1 MNKNPRTPVT
11 AEELGED
18 TDLHADKED
27 LASLSIRRPI
37 LILVLNLL
45 IALAGVAAITAVE
58 VRELPDVD
66 RPVVSVRGEFPG
78 ASPETMDSEV
88 TSIVEGAV
96 ARVSGIK
103 NIRSGSEE
111 NGFRVHIEFS
121 PGIDLDTAASDVREA
136 VNQVQRELP
145 ENVERLTVV
154 KADQDA
160 NPIINIAITS
170 DELSAEALTDVIEKD
185 IVPSLISI
193 PGVADVPLFGER
205 ERVLRVVLDPM
216 RLASFGLS
224 VTDVSNVL
232 EQAPFDVP
240 SGSFRSDDQ
249 ELLVRAD
256 ASVVTEQAT
265 RDIIVRGN
273 TRIGDVAHV
282 SFGPEDAS
290 SLVYLDDNAV
300 IGLGIVRKAQSNT
313 IDISNRVRTAI
324 DQLNRRF
331 DNLELQ
337 ITEDSAIFIKGSV
350 REVVI
355 SLFYSVLIVIATI
368 WLFLGSLRATL
379 VPSAAIPVALVGT
392 VAAIWLMGFS
402 INILTLLAIVLA
414 TGLVVDD
421 AIVVLENIQ
430 RRRAQGLGPR
440 AAAVL
445 GTRQV
450 IFAVMATTAVLI
462 SVFIP
467 IAFLPSTAGRMFR
480 EFGLVLATAVAI
492 SSFIAL
498 TLVPAMAARLAKEP
512 VRPGGL
518 TGKLHWLG
526 DHLAH
531 AYANSLGHALKH
543 PLITIVLAVGVALG
557 AVFVYGLLEQE
568 LMPPEDRGIIYVD
581 ATGPDGVGLTY
592 MQRQTRQ
599 MEAALQPLL
608 ESGEVTSL
616 FTIVGR
622 YDPNR
627 GRVIAPLIPW
637 EERQRG
643 QQEIMEQ
650 LRAPLAEIP
659 GATVRVSGPNSLDLR
674 GAGGIEFALLGNDY
688 EVIYGAAKAMA
699 NAMEERLPSVVE
711 PDISYRPTQPQ
722 ISLQIDRR
730 RAADLGIPLTN
741 ISATLRAVVDGDE
754 IVDLNVDD
762 QAIPIM
768 LEAASTEVNDP
779 GDLIN
784 LHVSTENGQL
794 LPLSTVVTLREES
807 VAAELDRYAQ
817 RRAIGIDADLAP
829 GYVLA
834 DAVEELRALAAEVL
848 PNGVT
853 LLFQGE
859 AEALNETSRE
869 VAATYLIALAVVFLV
884 LCAQFESIVSALIVM
899 LIVPFGLAAAVYA
912 LFITNTSVNI
922 FSQIGLVMMIGLM
935 AKNGILLVEFAD
947 QLRDQGQ
954 NVYSAVTNAAR
965 VRLRPIAM
973 TMLSTVLGGLPLILS
988 SGPGAESRHAIG
1000 WVMFGGLGLAGLFTL
1015 YLTPV
1020 VYLVLGRFHSTRAA
1034 EGQKLAEEL
1043 RVLTD
1048 RQ

>member
-1 MNKNPRTPVT
+1 MTDQPTP
-11 AEELGED
+11 ALEEGESHIEKD
-18 TDLHADKED
+18 D
-27 LASLSIRRPI
+27 LASLSIRRPV
-37 LILVLNLL
+37 LIIVLNLL
-45 IALAGVAAITAVE
+45 IALAGLAAITAVE

-78 ASPETMDSEV
+78 ASPETMDTEV

-145 ENVERLTVV
+145 DNVERLTVV

-160 NPIINIAITS
+160 NPIINIAVTS
-170 DELSAEALTDVIEKD
+170 AELSEEALTEVIEKD
-185 IVPSLISI
+185 IVPNLISI
-193 PGVADVPLFGER
+193 PGVADVPLFGQR
-205 ERVLRVVLDPM
+205 QRVLRVVLDPM
-216 RLASFGLS
+216 RLASYGLS
-224 VTDVSNVL
+224 VTDVSAVL
-232 EQAPFDVP
+232 MDAPFDVP
-240 SGSFRSDDQ
+240 SGSFRSTDQ

-256 ASVVTEQAT
+256 ASVVTEQAI
-265 RDIIVRGN
+265 RDIIVSGD
-273 TRIGDVAHV
+273 TRIGDVAYV

-290 SLVYLDDNAV
+290 SLVYLDNRPV
-300 IGLGIVRKAQSNT
+300 IGLGVVRKAQSNT
-313 IDISNRVRTAI
+313 IDISNRVRQAVAE
-324 DQLNRRF
+324 LNQRF
-331 DNLELQ
+331 DNLELSV
-337 ITEDSAIFIKGSV
+337 TEDSAIFIKGSV
-350 REVVI
+350 KEVI
-355 SLFYSVLIVIATI
+355 TSLFYSVLIVVATI

-379 VPSAAIPVALVGT
+379 IPSAAIPVALIGT

-430 RRRAQGLGPR
+430 RRRGQGLGPR

-450 IFAVMATTAVLI
+450 IFAVIATTAVLI

-492 SSFIAL
+492 SSVIAL
-498 TLVPAMAARLAKEP
+498 TLVPAMAARLSPEP

-518 TGKLHWLG
+518 TGKLHHWG
-526 DHLAH
+526 DL
-531 AYANSLGHALKH
+531 LGHAYDRSLAHTLKH
-543 PLITIVLAVGVALG
+543 PLLAIGIAALVALC
-557 AVFVYGLLEQE
+557 AVLTYPLLHQE

-581 ATGPDGVGLTY
+581 ANGPDGVGLTY
-592 MQRQTRQ
+592 VERQTRQ

-616 FTIVGR
+616 YTIVGR

-627 GRVIAPLIPW
+627 GRVIAPLAPW
-637 EERQRG
+637 DERERG
-643 QQEIMEQ
+643 QQEIMDE
-650 LRAPLAEIP
+650 LREPLADIP

-674 GAGGIEFALLGNDY
+674 GAGGVEFALIGNDY
-688 EVIYGAAKAMA
+688 PAIYEAAKTMA
-699 NAMEERLPSVVE
+699 RAIEERVPSVVE

-730 RAADLGIPLTN
+730 RAAELGIPLSN
-741 ISATLRAVVDGDE
+741 ISATLRAVVEGDDLT
-754 IVDLNVDD
+754 DLNVDD
-762 QAIPIM
+762 QAVPIM
-768 LEAASTEVNDP
+768 LEAANTQISDPADLVN
-779 GDLIN
+779 LY
-784 LHVSTENGQL
+784 VSTREGQL
-794 LPLSTVVTLREES
+794 LPLSSVVTMHEES
-807 VAAELDRYAQ
+807 VAAELDRHAQ
-817 RRAIGIDADLAP
+817 RRAISIDADLAP
-829 GYVLA
+829 GYALA
-834 DAVEELRALAAEVL
+834 DAVEELRALANEIL
-848 PNGVT
+848 PTDVG
-853 LLFQGE
+853 LIFLGE
-859 AEALNETSRE
+859 AEALNETSQE
-869 VAATYLIALAVVFLV
+869 VAITYLIALAVVFLV
-884 LCAQFESIVSALIVM
+884 LCAQFESFISALIVV

-912 LFITNTSVNI
+912 LLLTGTSVNV
-922 FSQIGLVMMIGLM
+922 FSQIGLVMLIGLM

-947 QLRDQGQ
+947 QLRDQG
-954 NVYSAVTNAAR
+954 YSVHRAVTTAAQ

-988 SGPGAESRHAIG
+988 SGPGAEARSAIG

-1020 VYLVLGRFHSTRAA
+1020 VYLLLGRFHSTRAE
-1034 EGQKLAEEL
+1034 EGKKLLAELQAVPKHEI
-1043 RVLTD
+1043 
-1048 RQ
+1048 

>member
-1 MNKNPRTPVT
+1 MSKTPRAPIS
-11 AEELGED
+11 AADLGED

-37 LILVLNLL
+37 LVLVLNLL
-45 IALAGVAAITAVE
+45 IALAGIAAITAVE

-103 NIRSGSEE
+103 SIRSGSEE
-111 NGFRVHIEFS
+111 NGFRVHIEFTPS
-121 PGIDLDTAASDVREA
+121 VDLDTAASDVREA

-145 ENVERLTVV
+145 EEVERLTVV

-160 NPIINIAITS
+160 NPIINLAITS
-170 DELSAEALTDVIEKD
+170 SELSAEALTDVIEKD

-216 RLASFGLS
+216 RLASLGLS
-224 VTDVSNVL
+224 VTDVSAVL

-256 ASVVTEQAT
+256 ASVVTEQAI

-290 SLVYLDDNAV
+290 SLVYLDNRPV
-300 IGLGIVRKAQSNT
+300 IGLGVVRKAQSNT
-313 IDISNRVRTAI
+313 IDISNRVRTAV
-324 DQLNRRF
+324 DELNQRF

-337 ITEDSAIFIKGSV
+337 ITEDSATFIKGSV
-350 REVVI
+350 REVVV
-355 SLFYSVLIVIATI
+355 SLFYSVLIVVATI

-392 VAAIWLMGFS
+392 IAGIWLMGFS

-450 IFAVMATTAVLI
+450 IFAVMATTAVLV

-498 TLVPAMAARLAKEP
+498 TLVPAMAARLTEEP

-531 AYANSLGHALKH
+531 AYSDSLRHALKH

-557 AVFVYGLLEQE
+557 AVFIYGQLEQE
-568 LMPPEDRGIIYVD
+568 LMPPEDRGIIYID

-599 MEAALQPLL
+599 MEAAVEPLL
-608 ESGEVTSL
+608 DSGVVTSL
-616 FTIVGR
+616 YTIVGR

-637 EERQRG
+637 EERQLG

-650 LRAPLAEIP
+650 LREPLAEIP

-674 GAGGIEFALLGNDY
+674 GSGGVEFALIGNDY
-688 EVIYGAAKAMA
+688 AVIYQAAKAMA
-699 NAMEERLPSVVE
+699 KAMEERLPSVVE
-711 PDISYRPTQPQ
+711 PDISYRPTQAQ

-730 RAADLGIPLTN
+730 RAAELGIPLTN

-754 IVDLNVDD
+754 IVDLNVED

-768 LEAASTEVNDP
+768 LEASSTEINDP

-784 LHVSTENGQL
+784 LHVSTDDGQL
-794 LPLSTVVTLREES
+794 LPLSTVVTLHEES

-817 RRAIGIDADLAP
+817 RRAISIDADLAP

-834 DAVEELRALAAEVL
+834 DAVEDLRILADEIL
-848 PNGVT
+848 PSGVS

-869 VAATYLIALAVVFLV
+869 VAMTYLIALAVVFLV

-912 LFITNTSVNI
+912 LLITSTSINI

-954 NVYSAVTNAAR
+954 SVYNAVTNAAR

-988 SGPGAESRHAIG
+988 SGPGAEARHAIG

-1020 VYLVLGRFHSTRAA
+1020 VYLELGRFHSTRAA
-1034 EGQKLAEEL
+1034 EGKKLAEEL
-1043 RVLTD
+1043 KALTD
-1048 RQ
+1048 R